1 MKLLTELNKEGTT
14 IVMVT
19 HSERDA
25 SFAHRVI
32 NLFDGQITTEQQR
45 QILESELTPEI

>member
-1 MKLLTELNKEGTT
+1 MDLLDQINLRGTT

-25 SFAHRVI
+25 SFAHRI
-32 NLFDGQITTEQQR
+32 IHLLDGR
-45 QILESELTPEI
+45 VVS